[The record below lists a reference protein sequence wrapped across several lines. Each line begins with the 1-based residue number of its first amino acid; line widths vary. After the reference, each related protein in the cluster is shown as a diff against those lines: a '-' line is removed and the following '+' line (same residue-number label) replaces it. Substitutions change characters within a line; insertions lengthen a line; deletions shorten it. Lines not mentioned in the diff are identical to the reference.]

1 MDGVERE
8 HLPLGFLFLL
18 VFVGTPLV
26 LLAVTPGWTV
36 PVSTLEVRA
45 GMGASGLAMSL
56 VALFD
61 ATLLAGV
68 RRLGKVFVE

>member
-1 MDGVERE
+1 VERE

-18 VFVGTPLV
+18 VFVGIPLV

-45 GMGASGLAMSL
+45 VMGASGLAMSL